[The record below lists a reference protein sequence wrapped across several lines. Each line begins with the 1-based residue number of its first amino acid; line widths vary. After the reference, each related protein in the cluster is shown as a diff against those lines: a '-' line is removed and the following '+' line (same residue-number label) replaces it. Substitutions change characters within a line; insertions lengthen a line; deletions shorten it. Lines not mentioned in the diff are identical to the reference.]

1 MNEREATIMHFF
13 CGLVYETKRPAI
25 HKQADSMAKM
35 ETLPEWGR
43 RTLCLCVSVCARAC
57 ESLRQSAGLYVAAG
71 SFMWPFVLFMCSCLS
86 SALLRALH

>member
-1 MNEREATIMHFF
+1 M
-13 CGLVYETKRPAI
+13 YETKRPAI

-43 RTLCLCVSVCARAC
+43 RALCLRVSVCVRQ
-57 ESLRQSAGLYVAAG
+57 SLRQSAGLYVAAG

-86 SALLRALH
+86 SPLLRALH